1 MPLKIGCV
9 AAGWRVVLGREAVG
23 DRLVEQSWP
32 PLPRVTT
39 VFSRPPAKQ
48 NIVGFFDRHHIVDWA
63 EEDVVRGPP
72 IKLLAPSDAKLF
84 NW

>member
-32 PLPRVTT
+32 PLPRCND
-39 VFSRPPAKQ
+39 SLLPPAKQ
-48 NIVGFFDRHHIVDWA
+48 HIVELFAKQHIVEIFDEQHIVEVA
-63 EEDVVRGPP
+63 EEDVAV
-72 IKLLAPSDAKLF
+72 ST
-84 NW
+84 

>member
-32 PLPRVTT
+32 PLPRCND
-39 VFSRPPAKQ
+39 SLLPPAKQ
-48 NIVGFFDRHHIVDWA
+48 HIVEFFSKQNIVELLAKQHIVKVA
-63 EEDVVRGPP
+63 EEDVAV
-72 IKLLAPSDAKLF
+72 AT
-84 NW
+84 